1 MIRSP
6 LLLSALLAV
15 TPALALA
22 QNTPGPTL
30 SAILKKGYVECAVAP
45 TTPGFSIVDSK
56 GEFRGLDADT
66 CRAVAAAVFGDAGK
80 ARFIPTN
87 GAQRLPVLQAG
98 QVDLV
103 VEVLTQTQ
111 TREAAN
117 GLLFT
122 GVNFYDGQGFLVRK
136 SAGLKRAKDLD
147 GASICVASGST
158 SELNLADWAHANN
171 VKISPVVFERTDEGR
186 EAYNK
191 GRCDAYSTDSSQLA
205 SIATLMHDPD
215 NQMVLPD
222 IISKEPLGPAVRQGD
237 DQWYL
242 IVKWTLN
249 ALIEAEEQG
258 ITQANAEEKLSSPS
272 APVKRLLG
280 VTGDF
285 GKFIALDNR
294 WAYNAIRAVGNYG
307 EMFERNL
314 GQGSPLKLPRGKND
328 LWSRGGLMYSAP
340 IR

>member
-1 MIRSP
+1 MVRAFLI
-6 LLLSALLAV
+6 LIALTAPV
-15 TPALALA
+15 WA
-22 QNTPGPTL
+22 QNVPGPTL

-56 GEFRGLDADT
+56 GEFHGLDADT
-66 CRAVAAAVFGDAGK
+66 CRAVAAAVFGDAGH

-87 GAQRLPVLQAG
+87 GAQRLPVLQSG

-103 VEVLTQTQ
+103 VEVLTQTL

-136 SAGLKRAKDLD
+136 SSGVKRAADLN

-171 VKISPVVFERTDEGR
+171 FKINPVVFERTDEGR

-191 GRCDAYSTDSSQLA
+191 GRCDSYSTDSSQLA
-205 SIATLMHDPD
+205 SIATLMSDPD

-237 DQWYL
+237 DQWYE

-249 ALIEAEEQG
+249 ALIDAEEQG
-258 ITQANAEEKLSSPS
+258 ITQANVDEKLASIA
-272 APVKRLLG
+272 APTKRLLG
-280 VTGDF
+280 LTGDF
-285 GKFIALDNR
+285 GKFMALDNK
-294 WAYNAIRAVGNYG
+294 WAYNAIKAVGNYG

-340 IR
+340 VR

>member
-1 MIRSP
+1 MIRSV
-6 LLLSALLAV
+6 LLLTGLLAA
-15 TPALALA
+15 PALA

-66 CRAVAAAVFGDAGK
+66 CRAVAAAVFGDASK

-87 GAQRLPVLQAG
+87 GAQRLPVLQSG

-136 SAGLKRAKDLD
+136 SSGVKRAKDLD

-158 SELNLADWAHANN
+158 SELNLADWSHANG
-171 VKISPVVFERTDEGR
+171 VKINPVVFERTEEGR

-191 GRCDAYSTDSSQLA
+191 GRCDAYSTDASQLA

-258 ITQANAEEKLSSPS
+258 ITQANVEEKLTSTS

-280 VTGDF
+280 LTGDF
-285 GKFIALDNR
+285 GKFIALDNL

>member
-1 MIRSP
+1 MIMIRSV
-6 LLLSALLAV
+6 LLLTGLLAA
-15 TPALALA
+15 PALA

-66 CRAVAAAVFGDAGK
+66 CRAVAAAVFGDASK

-87 GAQRLPVLQAG
+87 GAQRLPVLQSG

-136 SAGLKRAKDLD
+136 SSGVKRAKDLD

-158 SELNLADWAHANN
+158 SELNLADWSHANG
-171 VKISPVVFERTDEGR
+171 VKINPVVFERTEEGR

-191 GRCDAYSTDSSQLA
+191 GRCDAYSTDASQLA

-258 ITQANAEEKLSSPS
+258 ITQANVEEKLTSTS

-280 VTGDF
+280 LTGDF
-285 GKFIALDNR
+285 GKFIALDNL

>member
-1 MIRSP
+1 MIHLF
-6 LLLSALLAV
+6 LLLSIFVASEAQ
-15 TPALALA
+15 A
-22 QNTPGPTL
+22 QNSPGPTL
-30 SAILKKGYVECAVAP
+30 TAILKKGYVECAVAP

-66 CRAVAAAVFGDAGK
+66 CRAVAAAVFGDASH

-98 QVDLV
+98 QVDMV

-136 SAGLKRAKDLD
+136 SSGVKRAADLN
-147 GASICVASGST
+147 GASICVAAGST
-158 SELNLADWAHANN
+158 SELNLADWAQTNN
-171 VKISPVVFERTDEGR
+171 MKISPVVFEQTAEGR
-186 EAYNK
+186 EAYNR

-205 SIATLMHDPD
+205 SIATLMSDPE

-258 ITQANAEEKLSSPS
+258 ITRANVDEKLKSES
-272 APVKRLLG
+272 ASVKRLLG
-280 VTGDF
+280 VVGDF
-285 GKFIALDNR
+285 GKFMALDNK
-294 WAYNAIRAVGNYG
+294 WAFNAIKAVGNYG
-307 EMFERNL
+307 EMFDRNL
-314 GQGSPLKLPRGKND
+314 GQGSVLKLPRGKNE

>member
-1 MIRSP
+1 MNMIRT
-6 LLLSALLAV
+6 LTLLAI
-15 TPALALA
+15 LAAGTAQA

-30 SAILKKGYVECAVAP
+30 ANVLKKGFVECAVAP

-66 CRAVAAAVFGDAGK
+66 CRAVAAAIFGQTSK
-80 ARFIPTN
+80 ARFVPTN
-87 GAQRLPVLQAG
+87 GAQRLPVLQSG

-117 GLLFT
+117 GLLFAA
-122 GVNFYDGQGFLVRK
+122 VNFYDGQGFLVRK
-136 SAGLKRAKDLD
+136 SSGVKRAKDLD

-171 VKISPVVFERTDEGR
+171 VKINPVVFERTDEGR

-191 GRCDAYSTDSSQLA
+191 GRCDSYSTDSSQLA
-205 SIATLMHDPD
+205 SISTLMSDPE

-237 DQWYL
+237 DQWYE
-242 IVKWTLN
+242 IVKWTFN
-249 ALIEAEEQG
+249 ALVEAEEQG
-258 ITQANAEEKLSSPS
+258 ITQANI
-272 APVKRLLG
+272 
-280 VTGDF
+280 D
-285 GKFIALDNR
+285 
-294 WAYNAIRAVGNYG
+294 
-307 EMFERNL
+307 
-314 GQGSPLKLPRGKND
+314 
-328 LWSRGGLMYSAP
+328 
-340 IR
+340 

>member
-1 MIRSP
+1 MIRSV
-6 LLLSALLAV
+6 LLLTGLLAASA
-15 TPALALA
+15 PALA

-136 SAGLKRAKDLD
+136 SSGVKRAKDLD

-158 SELNLADWAHANN
+158 SELNLADWSHANGM
-171 VKISPVVFERTDEGR
+171 KINPVVFERVDEGR

-191 GRCDAYSTDSSQLA
+191 GRCDAYSTDASQLA

-258 ITQANAEEKLSSPS
+258 ITQANVEEKLTSTS

-280 VTGDF
+280 LTGDF